1 MARAKKKLKEPA
13 FHPIDSFQLAECVAF
28 GISLIKFQA
37 EDGDFAYRAMM
48 DLELE
53 TSQAHMLTLMLDI
66 YDTDPMDAAK
76 SAVIC
81 GFKMCPGHFDKISVF
96 DEEGNVLQ
104 TLPMTISEIL
114 DELESEEDGYISP
127 EDISTDRILH

>member
-1 MARAKKKLKEPA
+1 
-13 FHPIDSFQLAECVAF
+13 
-28 GISLIKFQA
+28 
-37 EDGDFAYRAMM
+37 
-48 DLELE
+48 
-53 TSQAHMLTLMLDI
+53 
-66 YDTDPMDAAK
+66 
-76 SAVIC
+76 
-81 GFKMCPGHFDKISVF
+81 MCPGHFDKISVF